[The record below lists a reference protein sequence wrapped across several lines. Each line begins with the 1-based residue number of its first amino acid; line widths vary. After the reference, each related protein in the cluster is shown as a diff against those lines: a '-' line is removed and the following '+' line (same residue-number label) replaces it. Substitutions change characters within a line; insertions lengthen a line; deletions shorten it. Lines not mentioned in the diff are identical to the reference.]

1 MLDETSIK
9 KKMKIKFY
17 DSLVNRINRIR
28 NTRLNIVMIY
38 SIKVR

>member
-1 MLDETSIK
+1 MRQVSIKK

-38 SIKVR
+38 IR